1 MGEFSDAI
9 LNSIMQ
15 SKKSTAE
22 APKGFEWKSQFSNIK
37 VASDI
42 SRLQHFEINFNSIYL
57 KPRIIIILGKRGSG
71 KTSLAFR
78 ILENV
83 NAMTER
89 KCYALNFPKTLPDWI
104 THISTFEEAQ
114 NNSVVFVDESTL
126 NIPAQQGKKKIRYL
140 LGLMAIARHK
150 DVSLVFVN
158 QHSSTMDLN
167 VIRQA
172 DILVLKQPSLMQKET
187 ERPAIR
193 KLLDKVDNKYRME
206 CPERH
211 FFVIADDFE
220 GMMVFD
226 MPSFWSN
233 EISKAYKEKR

>member
-1 MGEFSDAI
+1 MGEFSDAC
-9 LNSIMQ
+9 LNAIMQ
-15 SKKSTAE
+15 SKKPAE
-22 APKGFEWKSQFSNIK
+22 APKGFEWKSVFSNIK

-42 SRLQHFEINFNSIYL
+42 SRLQHFEINFNSIYH

-83 NAMTER
+83 NANTDR
-89 KCYALNFPKTLPDWI
+89 KCYALNFPRTLPNWI
-104 THISTFEEAQ
+104 THITTFEEAE

-187 ERPAIR
+187 ERPAVK
-193 KLLDKVDNKYRME
+193 KLLEKVEGKFKME
-206 CPERH
+206 CPEKF
-211 FFVIADDFE
+211 FFVIADDFQ
-220 GMMVFD
+220 GMMNFD

-233 EISKAYKEKR
+233 DISKAYKNR

>member
-1 MGEFSDAI
+1 MLERKPDDKPKTPTGFPWKSSFSEI
-9 LNSIMQ
+9 KSIVKSNSLESTKINLNSIY
-15 SKKSTAE
+15 
-22 APKGFEWKSQFSNIK
+22 I
-37 VASDI
+37 
-42 SRLQHFEINFNSIYL
+42 
-57 KPRIIIILGKRGSG
+57 KPRIVIILGKRGSG

-89 KCYALNFPKTLPDWI
+89 KCYALNFPKTLPEWI
-104 THISTFEEAQ
+104 THISTFEEAE

-126 NIPAQQGKKKIRYL
+126 NIPAAQGRKKIAYL

-150 DVSLVFVN
+150 DVSLIFVN

-187 ERPAIR
+187 ERPAVR
-193 KLLDKVDNKYRME
+193 KLLDKVNNRFKME
-206 CPERH
+206 CPEKH

-220 GMMVFD
+220 GMMVFE